1 TASVTSA
8 PITTST
14 AAAGYSRLDKIAM
27 INSFY
32 ESGSKL
38 SLFAGRNEV
47 NAEWDS
53 LFGGK
58 LNGKVD
64 FVDSVSVTEKM
75 SGPNTRGYSP
85 IRNYNFHLSN
95 TLELAQRFY
104 SEADI
109 GKNAKI
115 FKNGSGVKINGFTTV
130 RPNGEYVQYRDG
142 KWVGIGSE
150 QGKSFAEQMSTQL
163 DVVESAYARV
173 PKESQ
178 IDPMTALTIA
188 SMGFGIGEG
197 ILVARG
203 SYALARVLGNAGLF
217 TSGAQIFHN
226 IFNDKDFEADTAVI
240 LTLNTASDAAD
251 DIAKVGGN
259 KWLWIGTAATGVI
272 WDGKDGLQYI
282 GPATPHVQNPV
293 LNNPALDQW
302 YQKNFSPDV
311 LNWSKPAVRKP

>member
-1 TASVTSA
+1 
-8 PITTST
+8 
-14 AAAGYSRLDKIAM
+14 
-27 INSFY
+27 
-32 ESGSKL
+32 
-38 SLFAGRNEV
+38 
-47 NAEWDS
+47 
-53 LFGGK
+53 
-58 LNGKVD
+58 
-64 FVDSVSVTEKM
+64 M

-115 FKNGSGVKINGFTTV
+115 FKNGSGAKINGYTTV

-163 DVVESAYARV
+163 DVLETAYVRV

-188 SMGFGIGEG
+188 SMGFGLGEG
-197 ILVARG
+197 IAVARG
-203 SYALARVLGNAGLF
+203 AYALARVLGGTGLA
-217 TSGAQIFHN
+217 TDLIQIGANYFS
-226 IFNDKDFEADTAVI
+226 DKDIKADAVVAF
-240 LTLNTASDAAD
+240 TLDRASNAAD
-251 DIAKVGGN
+251 DIAKASSN
-259 KWLWIGTAATGVI
+259 KWYWIGTATTGVL

-282 GPATPHVQNPV
+282 GPATPHVQKPI
-293 LNNPALDQW
+293 LNNPALNEW
-302 YQKNFSPDV
+302 YQQNFAPDV
-311 LNWSKPAVRKP
+311 LNWAKPVRKP